1 VRSRFPCR
9 STSGRRSRRVIN
21 RTFASALFLLS
32 LLFVCN
38 CVGAQIPD
46 QSQKA
51 TPSLQQRAAL
61 GITTLQSWFDPATG
75 LYRTTGW
82 WNSANAITTVAD
94 YTRVTDDRKFAGVF
108 PIAFSAAQKT
118 SPGFL
123 NNYYDDEGWW
133 ALAWIDVYDITH
145 ERRYLDMAVSIF
157 ADMTTGWDETCS
169 GGIWWS
175 KDRKYKNAIA
185 NELFLSLAAH
195 LAARSSDKK
204 KRARYLD
211 WAAREWKWFA
221 NTGMINADH
230 QINDG
235 LDAKCANNQKTTW
248 RYNQGLVLG
257 GLAELYVQTHDEK
270 MLDEANAIAAA
281 TLTSPALIDKQG
293 VLHEPCEPD
302 CGADGTQF
310 KGILMRNLAALY
322 RIAPSADYR
331 DFVVKNADAVWK
343 QMQAPKYEIGTS
355 WTSPYGEANASTQSS
370 GLDALVAAAAVA
382 AH

>member
-1 VRSRFPCR
+1 M
-9 STSGRRSRRVIN
+9 
-21 RTFASALFLLS
+21 
-32 LLFVCN
+32 
-38 CVGAQIPD
+38 
-46 QSQKA
+46 
-51 TPSLQQRAAL
+51 
-61 GITTLQSWFDPATG
+61 
-75 LYRTTGW
+75 YRTTGW

-133 ALAWIDVYDITH
+133 ALAWVDVYDITH
-145 ERRYLDMAVSIF
+145 ERRYLEMAGSIF

-310 KGILMRNLAALY
+310 KGIFMRNLAALY
-322 RIAPSADYR
+322 RIAPSASYK
-331 DFVVKNADAVWK
+331 DFLVKNADAVWK
-343 QMQAPKYEIGTS
+343 QMQAPKYEIGRS
-355 WTSPYGEANASTQSS
+355 WSSPYGEANASTQSS